1 MRPKV
6 TFNSKITTHEFEEKN
21 NDYTSVTQNSSAADA
36 LAGKPNSE
44 QASFAAGSLEVARE
58 VKTND
63 DWTELLALF
72 EPAKR
77 LQVPAIADSTHS
89 LRVEAEL
96 PSEKERPTASKTE
109 ETSEAHGETSEEEL
123 FAWSRIA
130 KQ

>member
-1 MRPKV
+1 M
-6 TFNSKITTHEFEEKN
+6 FGEEKN
-21 NDYTSVTQNSSAADA
+21 EDNTSVTQHSSAADA

-44 QASFAAGSLEVARE
+44 QASFAAGSFEVARE

-89 LRVEAEL
+89 LPVDAEL
-96 PSEKERPTASKTE
+96 PSGDSRPTVYRAE